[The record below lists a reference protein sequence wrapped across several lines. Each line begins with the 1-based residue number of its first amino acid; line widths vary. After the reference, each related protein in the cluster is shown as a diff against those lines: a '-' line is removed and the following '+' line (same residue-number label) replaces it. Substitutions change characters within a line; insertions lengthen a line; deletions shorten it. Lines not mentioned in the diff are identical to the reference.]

1 VPDLLWGREAAEKR
15 RPRRLAA
22 WLCVCAWP
30 VLLFAAPRNWHEY
43 PAILRVQTTETI
55 FVVGDV
61 HGDYARLARLLEAG
75 GVVDSQARWSGGKA
89 VLVFD
94 GDMIDKGPRPVDVL
108 QLVVKLAHEAG
119 QEGGR
124 VVPLMGNHEAEF
136 LAGPNAKK
144 SADFLRDL
152 HRRGLGDTAF
162 NQLLAALPFGAR
174 VNDWFFCHAG
184 NTAGRTLAQL
194 DMDLEAGVS
203 RQGFS
208 TPQLLAP
215 DSLLEARLGEGGNWF
230 GSKDEKQR
238 LTSYAQALGVQHIV
252 QGHQHGAVR
261 FSDGVERH
269 AGEMFERYGIL
280 FLTDVGMSE
289 GINDSR
295 GALLRIRGG
304 AADAIC
310 PDGHV
315 TRLWDAESRQDA
327 GRAFCH

>member
-1 VPDLLWGREAAEKR
+1 VPGLPSGVEAAEKKTL
-15 RPRRLAA
+15 RRLAA
-22 WLCVCAWP
+22 
-30 VLLFAAPRNWHEY
+30 LLLIFAAAVPGRDWHEY

-61 HGDYARLARLLEAG
+61 HGDYARLARLLQAG
-75 GVVDSQARWSGGKA
+75 GVVDPQARWSSGKA

-136 LAGPNAKK
+136 LAGPHAKK
-144 SADFLRDL
+144 STDFLKDL

-194 DMDLEAGVS
+194 DADLEAGVTH
-203 RQGFS
+203 QGFS

-215 DSLLEARLGEGGNWF
+215 DSLLEARLGAANWF

-252 QGHQHGAVR
+252 QGHQHGGVR
-261 FSDGVERH
+261 FADGVERH
-269 AGEMFERYGIL
+269 AGEMFQRYGIL

-289 GINDSR
+289 GVNDSR

-310 PDGHV
+310 PDGRI
-315 TRLWDAESRQDA
+315 TRLWDAGSRQDA